1 MPETLQPNHRRI
13 IALLNKGHNAAE
25 VASMVDISRKRVFD
39 LARRHGAPTNP
50 IVKPGGRIEKQI
62 VNASRVLTIPEISS
76 AFRIAEP
83 RIKEILSRV
92 DRTTKA
98 ALR

>member
-1 MPETLQPNHRRI
+1 MQTNHRKV
-13 IALLNKGHNAAE
+13 IALLNRGCNAAE
-25 VASMVDISRKRVFD
+25 VADEVGLSRKRVFD

-62 VNASRVLTIPEISS
+62 VRASRVLTIPEI
-76 AFRIAEP
+76 AATFRIAES

-92 DRTTKA
+92 DRETKA
-98 ALR
+98 AL

>member
-1 MPETLQPNHRRI
+1 MQANHRKVV
-13 IALLNKGHNAAE
+13 ALLNRGCNAAE
-25 VASMVDISRKRVFD
+25 VAVEVGISRKRVFD

-62 VNASRVLTIPEISS
+62 VRASRVLTIPEIAS
-76 AFRIAEP
+76 AFRIAEV
-83 RIKEILSRV
+83 RIKDILSRV
-92 DRTTKA
+92 DRDTKA

>member
-1 MPETLQPNHRRI
+1 MPEVQPNHRKV

-25 VASMVDISRKRVFD
+25 VAEQVGLSRKRVFD

-50 IVKPGGRIEKQI
+50 LVKPGGRIEKQI

-83 RIKEILSRV
+83 KIKEVLARV
-92 DRTTKA
+92 DRDTKA
-98 ALR
+98 VLR

>member
-1 MPETLQPNHRRI
+1 MPEVQPNHRKV

-25 VASMVDISRKRVFD
+25 VAEQVGLSRKRIFD

-50 IVKPGGRIEKQI
+50 LVKPGGRIEKQI

-83 RIKEILSRV
+83 KIKEVLARV
-92 DRTTKA
+92 DRDTKA
-98 ALR
+98 VLR

>member
-1 MPETLQPNHRRI
+1 MQANHRRVI
-13 IALLNKGHNAAE
+13 SLLNRGENASE
-25 VASMVDISRKRVFD
+25 VASAVGLSRKRVFD

-62 VNASRVLTIPEISS
+62 VRASRVLTIPEIAS
-76 AFRIAEP
+76 AFRIAES

-92 DRTTKA
+92 DRETKS
-98 ALR
+98 LVG